1 MILYTAYFTTV
12 DKEKDNEILPE
23 HLEYIYKLL
32 DEKVIVAKGPFT
44 DHTGGLIIYKA
55 KDMDE
60 ALGYINS
67 DPVIREGSRSV
78 EVKEWKSTIE
88 A

>member
-12 DKEKDNEILPE
+12 DKEKDNAILDE
-23 HLEYIYKLL
+23 HLKYIYKLL
-32 DEKVIVAKGPFT
+32 DDKVIVAKGPFT
-44 DHTGGLIIYKA
+44 DHSGGLIIYKA

-67 DPVIREGSRSV
+67 DPVIKEASRSV